1 MSMQSKVAL
10 ITGAS
15 SGIGLA
21 AAQALKKAGFTVY
34 ASARR
39 TDALEELQQQGFHP
53 LQLDVTDDASMQA
66 AVRQVV
72 EQHGAVDV
80 LVNNAGYGQ
89 NGPLEELALDDIRRQ
104 FETNVFGLVRLT
116 QLVLPGMRRKG
127 WGRVI
132 NVGSIGG
139 TFSTPGAGAYHASK
153 YAVEAL
159 SDSLRAEVKGFG
171 IDVALIQL
179 TGVYTAFDKKLPLT
193 YPKVSPDNPYSFFVE
208 NHIRTATQIF
218 EERNTA
224 GVVTAERVARRILHA
239 ATARSPRTRYKV
251 GLSAHVFF
259 RLRRWLPD
267 WTWDRL
273 MMAQFPLQ
281 PRGKK
286 SKVRELSSE
295 LT

>member
-1 MSMQSKVAL
+1 MQNKVAL
-10 ITGAS
+10 ITGAA

-21 AAQALKKAGFTVY
+21 AVQTLQRAGLTVY

-39 TDALEELQQQGFHP
+39 PEALEELRQQGFRTVR
-53 LQLDVTDDASMQA
+53 LDVTDDASMQA

-72 EQHGAVDV
+72 ERHGAVDV

-127 WGRVI
+127 WGRVV

-153 YAVEAL
+153 YAVEAF
-159 SDSLRAEVKGFG
+159 SDALRAEVEGFG
-171 IDVALIQL
+171 IDVALIQP

-193 YPKVSPDNPYSFFVE
+193 YPKVSPDNPYSFFIE

-218 EERNTA
+218 EGRNTA

-251 GLSAHVFF
+251 GLSAHVLSG
-259 RLRRWLPD
+259 LRRWLPD
-267 WTWDRL
+267 RTWDRL
-273 MMAQFPLQ
+273 MTAQFPVQ
-281 PRGKK
+281 PRGQRPEVSGVGAKGG
-286 SKVRELSSE
+286 
-295 LT
+295 